1 MNNSMD
7 NMMKP
12 ALPSADVGA
21 VPSWLIW
28 AVIVL
33 AVLAA
38 VFFIGLPLYRKFKR
52 KQLKVKETS
61 EIRKDLMIWHHL
73 AQLVRGGSA
82 HQKAKQ
88 MLSDQIVRI
97 NILFKQGLNLLQ
109 MHSRKLY
116 EQPWFIIV
124 GEPMSGKSSLLRGS
138 ELELVVSAEEENNGD
153 EKKSLPLRLWL
164 GAKAV
169 ICDVNGRVFFDR
181 WLNGSSAEWNYIG
194 RLLRRKRYKKP
205 LDGLI
210 ITLPADALL
219 ADDEALT
226 QQKAILMTTEI
237 GQLLHTIGMYLPCY
251 VVVTKA
257 DMVNG
262 FNEYVMGIND
272 DLRSQI
278 FGWINGN
285 SEARYDAGEFREF
298 WDGLIAR
305 LHAGCEKSML
315 SRNVATKLSALSNR
329 MEITGKIYL
338 FPDNFDKLYQNL
350 SIYLRALFGEGNFHG
365 ADNAVLEGVFF
376 TSAKDGEVTLSPSF
390 AKLCGRSVEE
400 APIPREPKANAR
412 PYFIRDLLHKVV
424 FRSSPNAFFTYAE
437 QIRRNIPK
445 YLLCLFMLA
454 TGTVWLSAAYFKAP
468 RLKDSLAAATDY
480 YASLTPLLQGNGVF
494 NSPLIKKTGDG
505 KYVLN
510 NDPLEG
516 STSSRMQFF
525 FEVFSERESLNIAP
539 FGFKTASL
547 LVFGDEPGMGYDD
560 KAFILNQLYGILVR
574 TPVIKSVGEKLIA
587 QGEMSVLN
595 DNKRDVIDSF
605 SLLNSVED
613 EDFTS
618 LFTSGQFRLKP
629 MISYLIPGISGDTM
643 SLLDSFL
650 PKYDRKHTMTMDS
663 AYIHSEAFFN
673 AQKTGL
679 NSILAAW
686 NRLDAYP
693 QATYSK
699 IRSAVRLSRQLEETH
714 ETLNAL
720 TKTLGRISTV
730 EQLNDTVRR
739 WNDLVRQQAQLAG
752 QMEKTVREIQATF
765 PLEPEEEGSA
775 GKKTAGRR
783 GFLDSGISIDVLLR
797 YALKEYEGRFRD
809 DFNFVR
815 RHAALFTQEEM
826 PQNTVRKYLKE
837 SERNVSKKLSAEA
850 SLVRESIGDLRDN
863 PLYQWQ
869 FFEKPDI
876 SGYTFRILQ
885 KLYEK
890 TAELGIPDAEEIQN
904 GDFKTNW
911 VKTQRNIKDALAAYD
926 AAVKPYAGNEEI
938 AAAAED
944 IRKMLLMQA
953 DLNRFIIL
961 DAELRKLP
969 STETEMYNFIAANA
983 GDRSVF
989 DISEQLA
996 REAMG
1001 DLQYNKGYDPA
1012 MTKQLLEDLF
1022 RIAAPFM
1029 KDRKFGPQ
1037 EILPPTF
1044 MEEYRRYDEEL
1055 GVFEKYLDSYLR
1067 YWGTYPDN
1075 VYVPAASWEEFKRR
1089 LDTMKAFKVNSLL
1102 RIVYAQCL
1110 NILKGIDDTL
1120 LSGDL
1125 KKEKADY
1132 TALISDRL
1140 NMLTPL
1146 FTDAGTKTL
1155 NAWAELPA
1163 EPEKAWDK
1171 LSSLS
1176 EQELQN
1182 TFFNVYTTAPRSR
1195 IAWWNDFVDNGVGL
1209 LRHENEKKLE
1219 DGFQKTLREMSAFPL
1234 CRNCGGSRTVTPKQM
1249 EKLAR
1254 LLQTVT
1260 PPAAEAEKAERP
1272 LLDRKLALF
1281 KNREALDWAS
1291 DILKVAD
1298 SLTDTGKPL
1307 IWTLY
1312 QAPIELQ
1319 NALLKGGEVAAIN
1332 RFRYIEVKM
1341 PGAGKPRRFST
1352 AMTSETMIGQGKA
1365 SSPIT
1370 LNFYKLSGDETPEA
1384 QVKFSDYW
1392 AIFRI
1397 YLKYGGH
1404 YDPATD
1410 QTYVPIT
1417 IRDRGGAKFTYFVT
1431 VKFNR
1436 DIFKPDEWPTKRNW
1450 LSAENPTAG
1459 E

>member
-1 MNNSMD
+1 MN

-12 ALPSADVGA
+12 AFPDAGA
-21 VPSWLIW
+21 EALPSWLIW
-28 AVIVL
+28 TVIVL

-73 AQLVRGGSA
+73 AQLVRGGST

-88 MLSDQIVRI
+88 MLSDQIIKI
-97 NILFKQGLNLLQ
+97 NLLFKQGLNLLQ

-124 GEPMSGKSSLLRGS
+124 GEPMSGKSSLLRSS
-138 ELELVVSAEEENNGD
+138 ELELVVSEEENGGD

-169 ICDVNGRVFFDR
+169 VCDVSGRVFFDR

-194 RLLRRKRYKKP
+194 RLLRRKRYKMP
-205 LDGLI
+205 LNGLI

-251 VVVTKA
+251 VVVTKT

-262 FNEYVMGIND
+262 FNEYMMSIND

-278 FGWINGN
+278 FGWINGH
-285 SEARYDAGEFREF
+285 SEAKYDAAEFREF

-329 MEITGKIYL
+329 MEITGRIYL
-338 FPDNFDKLYQNL
+338 FPDNFDKLYPNL

-390 AKLCGRSVEE
+390 AKLCGRPVEE
-400 APIPREPKANAR
+400 SPIPRRPNVNAR

-424 FRSSPNAFFTYAE
+424 FRLSPNAFFTHRE

-445 YLLCLFMLA
+445 YLLCLLMLA
-454 TGTVWLSAAYFKAP
+454 AGTVWLSAAYFKAP
-468 RLKDSLAAATDY
+468 RLKASLAAATDY

-494 NSPLIKKTGDG
+494 NSPLIKKNGDG

-516 STSSRMQFF
+516 SSSSRMQFF
-525 FEVFSERESLNIAP
+525 FEVFSERESLNTAP
-539 FGFKTASL
+539 FGFQTASR

-605 SLLNSVED
+605 SRLNSVNA

-618 LFTSGQFRLKP
+618 LFTSGEFRLKP

-650 PKYDRKHTMTMDS
+650 PEYDRKHTMTMDP

-673 AQKTGL
+673 AQRTGL
-679 NSILAAW
+679 KSILAAW
-686 NRLDAYP
+686 NRLEAYP
-693 QATYSK
+693 QMTYSK
-699 IRSAVRLSRQLEETH
+699 IRSAVRLSKQLEEAH
-714 ETLNAL
+714 NALNDL
-720 TKTLGRISTV
+720 TKTLERISTV

-739 WNDLVRQQAQLAG
+739 WDELVRRQAQLSG
-752 QMEKTVREIQATF
+752 QMEKTIREIQAAF
-765 PLEPEEEGSA
+765 PFEAKEAKGTEKKA
-775 GKKTAGRR
+775 GAGHSL
-783 GFLDSGISIDVLLR
+783 LDDNISIDVLLR
-797 YALKEYEGRFRD
+797 YALREYENRFRD
-809 DFNFVR
+809 DFDFVR
-815 RHAALFTQEEM
+815 RHAALFFQEEM
-826 PQNTVRKYLKE
+826 PQKAVQKYLKE
-837 SERNVSKKLSAEA
+837 AEKKVSKKLSAEA
-850 SLVRESIGDLRDN
+850 SLVRESIGNLRDN

-890 TAELGIPDAEEIQN
+890 TAALDIPDAEEIQKR
-904 GDFKTNW
+904 DFKTNW
-911 VKTQRNIKDALAAYD
+911 VTTQRSIKNALAAYD
-926 AAVKPYAGNEEI
+926 AAVKPYAENEQITGI
-938 AAAAED
+938 AGD
-944 IRKMLLMQA
+944 IRKMLLAQA
-953 DLNRFIIL
+953 DLNRLIIL
-961 DAELRKLP
+961 DAELQKLP

-983 GDRSVF
+983 EDRSVF
-989 DISEQLA
+989 DISPQLA

-1001 DLQYNKGYDPA
+1001 DLQYSKGYDPA
-1012 MTKQLLEDLF
+1012 MAKQLLEDLF

-1029 KDRKFGPQ
+1029 KDKEFGPQ

-1044 MEEYRRYDEEL
+1044 MKEYSRYDKKL

-1067 YWGTYPDN
+1067 YWGTYPEN
-1075 VYVPAASWEEFKRR
+1075 VYVPAASWEEFRQR
-1089 LDTMKAFKVNSLL
+1089 LISMKAFKINSLL
-1102 RIVYAQCL
+1102 RMVYARCL
-1110 NILKGIDDTL
+1110 DILKSIDDTL
-1120 LSGDL
+1120 LSEEL
-1125 KKEKADY
+1125 KREKADY

-1146 FTDAGTKTL
+1146 FTDAGAKAL

-1163 EPEKAWDK
+1163 DPRKAWEK
-1171 LSSLS
+1171 LTSLP

-1182 TFFNVYTTAPRSR
+1182 TFFNVYTTTTRSR
-1195 IAWWNDFVDNGVGL
+1195 IAWWNDFADNGAGL

-1234 CRNCGGSRTVTPKQM
+1234 CRNCGTSRTVTPKQM

-1254 LLQTVT
+1254 LLQAVT
-1260 PPAAEAEKAERP
+1260 PPAAEAEKTDKP
-1272 LLDRKLALF
+1272 LLNRKLELF
-1281 KNREALDWAS
+1281 KNREELAWAS
-1291 DILKVAD
+1291 DILTVAD
-1298 SLTDTGKPL
+1298 NLTDPKKPL

-1319 NALLKGGEVAAIN
+1319 NTLLKGGEVAAVN

-1341 PGAGKPRRFST
+1341 PGVGKPRRFST

-1370 LNFYKLSGDETPEA
+1370 LNFYKMSGDEAPEA
-1384 QVKFSDYW
+1384 QVKFSNYW

-1397 YLKYGGH
+1397 YLKYGSH
-1404 YDPATD
+1404 YDPATG
-1410 QTYVPIT
+1410 QTYMPVT
-1417 IRDRGGAKFTYFVT
+1417 VRDRGGAEFVYFVT

-1436 DIFKPDEWPTKRNW
+1436 NIFKPDEWPTKRNW
-1450 LSAENPTAG
+1450 LSAENSVAG

>member
-1 MNNSMD
+1 MD
-7 NMMKP
+7 NVMKP
-12 ALPSADVGA
+12 AFAAADTGA
-21 VPSWLIW
+21 VPSWLIGL
-28 AVIVL
+28 VLIL

-61 EIRKDLMIWHHL
+61 EIKKDLMIWHHL

-88 MLSDQIVRI
+88 MLSDQIVKI

-124 GEPMSGKSSLLRGS
+124 GEPMSGKSTLLRSS
-138 ELELVVSAEEENNGD
+138 ELELVVSAEEENGGD

-194 RLLRRKRYKKP
+194 RLLRRKRDKKP

-251 VVVTKA
+251 VVVTKT

-278 FGWINGN
+278 FGWINDN
-285 SEARYDAGEFREF
+285 AEANYDAAEFRKF

-365 ADNAVLEGVFF
+365 ADNALLEGVFF
-376 TSAKDGEVTLSPSF
+376 TSSKDGEVTLSPSF

-400 APIPREPKANAR
+400 APIPHEPRVNAR

-424 FRSSPNAFFTYAE
+424 FRSSPNAFFTRKE

-454 TGTVWLSAAYFKAP
+454 AGTLWLYAAYFKAP
-468 RLKDSLAAATDY
+468 RLKASLAAATDY
-480 YASLTPLLQGNGVF
+480 YASLAPLLQENGVF

-516 STSSRMQFF
+516 SSSSRMQFF
-525 FEVFSERESLNIAP
+525 FEVFSERESLNVAP

-547 LVFGDEPGMGYDD
+547 LVFGNEPGMGYDD
-560 KAFILNQLYGILVR
+560 KAFILNQLYGILIR
-574 TPVIKSVGEKLIA
+574 TPVIKSVGEKLIS

-605 SLLNSVED
+605 SRLNSVED
-613 EDFTS
+613 EDFTT
-618 LFTSGQFRLKP
+618 LFTSGDFRLKP

-650 PKYDRKHTMTMDS
+650 PEYDRKHTMTMDP
-663 AYIHSEAFFN
+663 AYIHSEAFFK
-673 AQKTGL
+673 AQKTGM
-679 NSILAAW
+679 NAILAAW

-699 IRSAVRLSRQLEETH
+699 IRSAVRLSKQLEETH
-714 ETLNAL
+714 DTLSAL
-720 TKTLGRISTV
+720 TKTLGSISTV
-730 EQLNDTVRR
+730 EQLDDTVRR
-739 WNDLVRQQAQLAG
+739 WDELVRRQALLSG
-752 QMEKTVREIQATF
+752 QMEKTVREIQAALPAET
-765 PLEPEEEGSA
+765 ENEEKA
-775 GKKTAGRR
+775 GQKTAGQH
-783 GFLDSGISIDVLLR
+783 GLLDGGVPIDLLLR
-797 YALKEYEGRFRD
+797 YALKEYEGRFRN
-809 DFNFVR
+809 DFDFVR
-815 RHAALFTQEEM
+815 RHAGLFNQEEM
-826 PQNTVRKYLKE
+826 PQMTVRKYLKE
-837 SERNVSKKLSAEA
+837 SEKKVSRKLSAEA
-850 SLVRESIGDLRDN
+850 SLVRESISRLRDN

-869 FFEKPDI
+869 FFEKPEI

-890 TAELGIPDAEEIQN
+890 TFALVIPNAEDVQN
-904 GDFKTNW
+904 SDFKTNW
-911 VKTQRNIKDALAAYD
+911 MKAQKSIKEALAAYD
-926 AAVKPYAGNEEI
+926 ASVKPYADNEEI
-938 AAAAED
+938 AATAAD
-944 IRKMLLMQA
+944 IRRMLLAQA

-969 STETEMYNFIAANA
+969 ATEAEMYNFIAANA
-983 GDRSVF
+983 GDESVF
-989 DISEQLA
+989 DISPQLA
-996 REAMG
+996 RETMG
-1001 DLQYNKGYDPA
+1001 DLQYSKGYNPFMA
-1012 MTKQLLEDLF
+1012 KQLLEDLF

-1029 KDRKFGPQ
+1029 KDKKFGPQ

-1044 MEEYRRYDEEL
+1044 MEEYSRYDEEL
-1055 GVFEKYLDSYLR
+1055 SVFEKYLDSYLR

-1075 VYVPAASWEEFKRR
+1075 VYVPAASWEEFKQR
-1089 LDTMKAFKVNSLL
+1089 LDSMKAFKVNSLL

-1110 NILKGIDDTL
+1110 NILKSIDDTL
-1120 LSGDL
+1120 LSEAL
-1125 KKEKADY
+1125 KKEKSDFA
-1132 TALISDRL
+1132 ALISDRL

-1146 FTDAGTKTL
+1146 FTDAGAKTL

-1163 EPEKAWDK
+1163 DSEKAWEK
-1171 LSSLS
+1171 LTSLS

-1182 TFFNVYTTAPRSR
+1182 TFFNVYSTGPRSR
-1195 IAWWNDFVDNGVGL
+1195 ISWWNDFVDNGIGL

-1219 DGFQKTLREMSAFPL
+1219 DSFQKTLREMSAFPL
-1234 CRNCGGSRTVTPKQM
+1234 CRNCAGARTVTPKQM
-1249 EKLAR
+1249 EKLVR

-1260 PPAAEAEKAERP
+1260 PPAAEAEKP
-1272 LLDRKLALF
+1272 LLDRKLELF
-1281 KNREALDWAS
+1281 KNREALAWAS
-1291 DILKVAD
+1291 DILKVAET
-1298 SLTDTGKPL
+1298 LTDTKNPL

-1332 RFRYIEVKM
+1332 RFRYIELKM

-1397 YLKYGGH
+1397 YLNNGGH
-1404 YDPATD
+1404 YDPATG
-1410 QTYVPIT
+1410 QTYVPVT
-1417 IRDRGGAKFTYFVT
+1417 VRDRSGAKFTYFVT

-1436 DIFKPDEWPTKRNW
+1436 GIFKPDEWPTKRNW
-1450 LSAENPTAG
+1450 LSAENRTA
-1459 E
+1459 EE